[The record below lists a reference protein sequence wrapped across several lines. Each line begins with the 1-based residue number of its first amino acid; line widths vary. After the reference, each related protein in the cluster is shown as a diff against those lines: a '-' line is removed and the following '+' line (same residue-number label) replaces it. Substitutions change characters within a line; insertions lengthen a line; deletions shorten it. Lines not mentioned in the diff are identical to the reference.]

1 MVLFGADKERLGS
14 TMRTWTAFDLHKL
27 LQFHEG
33 LVSLEEPFLEEEIT
47 GIIKDLPP

>member
-1 MVLFGADKERLGS
+1 MLFEADKERLGS

-27 LQFHEG
+27 LQSHEG